1 LASGYGAPVD
11 AVDAVCKEFALCYKC
26 LDIDFGGACNPEKR
40 GYKWTKVKNVDTGE
54 AYDVECLNDWT
65 IGPSHRCARYTCEC
79 DRILAVGLK
88 EVYAVWNITYHARWT
103 PLQPDD
109 PDYFN
114 KENDCVITGGDYRQ
128 DACCGAYGSSTVD
141 VAGIS
146 NTGTGVY
153 PLKPYSRRPYAT
165 ENPGNGCCQDAA
177 IYSLDTQECCIDSGV
192 VTIAV
197 KNACTGTVADPD
209 EIGDFGYGKK

>member
-1 LASGYGAPVD
+1 VVGDVPYSVDLLETNSKDSVTLTSVSCTSVRWSDGPV
-11 AVDAVCKEFALCYKC
+11 VEALN
-26 LDIDFGGACNPEKR
+26 I
-40 GYKWTKVKNVDTGE
+40 
-54 AYDVECLNDWT
+54 
-65 IGPSHRCARYTCEC
+65 
-79 DRILAVGLK
+79 
-88 EVYAVWNITYHARWT
+88 VWNITYHARWT

-146 NTGTGVY
+146 NTGTGTY